1 MVVYAHTRPDRLPT
15 EWEPLEAHAKAV
27 ADLAESF
34 CEGFAPGFGQALGWL
49 HDAGKYQPA
58 FQQYLCNDNEAYDET
73 KPNGVPHSIVGAW
86 LAAKSSTARVGQ
98 LLAWPIAA
106 HHGALRDKPGLSA
119 SLQTANR
126 LLEDAVRGGMPIEM
140 LNGMLPQEVPK
151 WAHGWEASAFGTRML
166 FSALVDADMLATEA
180 WDKGREREKAAV
192 SLKLLAGRLEE
203 HLHEK
208 RRQCDHIEG
217 RAAVLAR
224 MRAEVS
230 DACYIAAEMTP
241 GSFRLTVPTGGGKTL
256 SGLRFALRHALLHG
270 LKRIIVVIPY
280 TSILEQTVRTYRAIF
295 DEVATD
301 AVIEHHSSLD
311 PSGESQQHR
320 QACENWDA
328 PIIVTTSVQFF
339 ETLYANHKRP
349 CRKLHRIAN
358 SVVLLDEVQTFPF
371 GMLDP
376 ILLALK
382 NLSAHFRTS
391 VVSMTATQPL
401 LREEGRDR
409 EIVPDPRRLY
419 EVMKDRFQLVWLGSP
434 DAAVDWQTVASE
446 ALQYER
452 VLVIVHARR
461 DAEDLARMLGPEC
474 IHLSARMCA
483 AHRLKELDRVR
494 GILAGKKPCRV
505 VATQLVEAGVDIDFP
520 VVLRAFAGLETLAQA
535 AGRCNREYAP
545 VPGRFIVFRAPTQP
559 PAGSLRAGLNVA
571 LGFYQDGRIDLHD
584 PDIFP
589 LYTREVLQTQES
601 DESQVLTSER
611 DQDFPESAKR
621 FKVIDQSGAAVIV
634 PYGEGWERA
643 KALRQIGPSRDGLR
657 GIQRYTVTLY
667 EQEFRRLRREGFLEP
682 LFARTETEAP
692 SFQKTL
698 WVIPGNLHP
707 SPYSDRFGLSWQA
720 VEAEPSTLMA

>member
-1 MVVYAHTRPDRLPT
+1 MIVYAHTRPDRPPS
-15 EWEPLEAHAKAV
+15 EWEPLEAHAQEV
-27 ADLAESF
+27 AALAESF

-58 FQQYLCNDNEAYDET
+58 FQRYLRNDSDAYDET
-73 KPNGVPHSIVGAW
+73 KPDSVPHSIVGAL
-86 LAAKSSTARVGQ
+86 LAAKICTVGVGQ

-106 HHGALRDKPGLSA
+106 HHGALRDKAGLSA
-119 SLQTANR
+119 RLQTANR

-140 LNGMLPQEVPK
+140 LSGMLPQESPL
-151 WAHGWEASAFGTRML
+151 WAHAWEAFALGTRML

-180 WDKGREREKAAV
+180 WDKRREREKAAV
-192 SLKLLAGRLEE
+192 SLKLLADRLEE
-203 HLHEK
+203 HLQTK
-208 RRQCDHIEG
+208 LIQSNYLEG
-217 RAAVLAR
+217 RSAVLAR
-224 MRAEVS
+224 MRADVS
-230 DACYIAAEMTP
+230 DACFAAAEMTP
-241 GSFRLTVPTGGGKTL
+241 GAFRLTVPTGGGKTL

-295 DEVATD
+295 DEAATD

-419 EVMKDRFQLVWLGSP
+419 EVMKDRFQLVWLERP
-434 DAAVDWQTVASE
+434 DTAVDWQTVASE
-446 ALQYER
+446 ALQHER

-483 AHRLKELDRVR
+483 AHRLEVLDRVR
-494 GILAGKKPCRV
+494 SILAGGGRCRV

-520 VVLRAFAGLETLAQA
+520 VVFRAFAGLETLAQA

-545 VPGRFIVFRAPTQP
+545 TPGRFIVFRAPTEP
-559 PAGSLRAGLNVA
+559 PPGSLRAGLNVA
-571 LGFYQDGRIDLHD
+571 LGFYQDGRIDLHN

-589 LYTREVLQTQES
+589 LYTKEVLQTQES
-601 DESQVLTSER
+601 DKSQVLTSER
-611 DQDFPESAKR
+611 GQDFPESAKR
-621 FKVIDQSGAAVIV
+621 FKMIDQSGASVIV

-643 KALRQIGPSRDGLR
+643 KVLRQIGHSRDGLR

-667 EQEFRRLRREGFLEP
+667 EPEFRKLRREGFVEP
-682 LFARTETEAP
+682 LFAKTETEAP
-692 SFQKTL
+692 TFQETL
-698 WVIPGNLHP
+698 WVISGNLQP

>member
-1 MVVYAHTRPDRLPT
+1 MVVYAHTRPDRPPT
-15 EWEPLEAHAKAV
+15 EWEPLEAHANAV
-27 ADLAESF
+27 AALAESF
-34 CEGFAPGFGQALGWL
+34 CEGFAPSFGRALGWL

-58 FQQYLCNDNEAYDET
+58 FQQYLQNDCEAYDET
-73 KPNGVPHSIVGAW
+73 KANGVPHSIVGAW
-86 LAAKSSTARVGQ
+86 LAAKTCSATVGQ

-106 HHGALRDKPGLSA
+106 HHGALRDKASLSA
-119 SLQTANR
+119 KLQTANR
-126 LLEDAVRGGMPIEM
+126 RLEDAVRGGIPIQTLIEM
-140 LNGMLPQEVPK
+140 LPQNAPF
-151 WAHGWEASAFGTRML
+151 WAHGWEALALGTRML

-180 WDKGREREKAAV
+180 WDKGRERDQAAIP
-192 SLKLLAGRLEE
+192 LQALMDLLEE

-208 RRQCDHIEG
+208 RSQGGRLEG
-217 RAAVLAR
+217 RGALLAQ

-230 DACYIAAEMTP
+230 DDCYRGAEMTP
-241 GSFRLTVPTGGGKTL
+241 GAFRLTVPTGGGKTL

-295 DEVATD
+295 DLIAKD
-301 AVIEHHSSLD
+301 AVIEHYSSLD
-311 PSGESQQHR
+311 PKGESQQHR

-358 SVVLLDEVQTFPF
+358 SVVLLDEVQTFPL

-382 NLSAHFRTS
+382 NLTVHFRTS

-409 EIVPDPRRLY
+409 EIVSEPKLLY
-419 EVMKDRFQLVWLGSP
+419 EVMRDRFQLEWLGSP
-434 DAAVDWQTVASE
+434 ERAVDWETVASE
-446 ALQYER
+446 ALQHER

-483 AHRLKELDRVR
+483 AHRLKELERVR
-494 GILAGKKPCRV
+494 GILAGKKPCRI

-520 VVLRAFAGLETLAQA
+520 VVFRAFAGLETLAQA

-584 PDIFP
+584 PEIFP
-589 LYTREVLQTQES
+589 LYTREVLQTRES
-601 DESQVLTSER
+601 DESRVLTSER
-611 DQDFPESAKR
+611 DQDFPESARR
-621 FKVIDQSGAAVIV
+621 FKMIDQSGATVIV
-634 PYGEGWERA
+634 PYGDGWERA
-643 KALRQIGPSRDGLR
+643 KTLRQIGPSRDGLR
-657 GIQRYTVTLY
+657 SIQRYTVTLY
-667 EQEFRRLRREGFLEP
+667 EQEFRRLLREGFLEP

-692 SFQKTL
+692 SFQETL
-698 WVIPGNLHP
+698 WVIPGNMQP

>member
-1 MVVYAHTRPDRLPT
+1 
-15 EWEPLEAHAKAV
+15 
-27 ADLAESF
+27 
-34 CEGFAPGFGQALGWL
+34 
-49 HDAGKYQPA
+49 
-58 FQQYLCNDNEAYDET
+58 
-73 KPNGVPHSIVGAW
+73 
-86 LAAKSSTARVGQ
+86 
-98 LLAWPIAA
+98 
-106 HHGALRDKPGLSA
+106 
-119 SLQTANR
+119 
-126 LLEDAVRGGMPIEM
+126 
-140 LNGMLPQEVPK
+140 
-151 WAHGWEASAFGTRML
+151 ML
-166 FSALVDADMLATEA
+166 FSGLVDADMLATEA
-180 WDKGREREKAAV
+180 WDKGREREKASV
-192 SLKLLAGRLEE
+192 SLKVLADRLED

-208 RRQCDHIEG
+208 RSQGDHIEG

-230 DACYIAAEMTP
+230 DACYIGAEMTP
-241 GSFRLTVPTGGGKTL
+241 GAFRLTVPTGGGKTL

-295 DEVATD
+295 DEAATD

-376 ILLALK
+376 ILLGLK
-382 NLSAHFRTS
+382 NLCVHFRTS
-391 VVSMTATQPL
+391 IVSMTATQPL

-409 EIVPDPRRLY
+409 EIVPEPKRLY
-419 EVMKDRFQLVWLGSP
+419 EVMKDRFQLVWLGRP
-434 DAAVDWQTVASE
+434 DTAVDWQTVASE
-446 ALQYER
+446 ALQHER

-483 AHRLKELDRVR
+483 AHRLEVLDRVR
-494 GILAGKKPCRV
+494 SILAGGGHCRV

-520 VVLRAFAGLETLAQA
+520 VVFRAFAGLETLAQA

-589 LYTREVLQTQES
+589 LYTRAVLQTRES

-611 DQDFPESAKR
+611 DHDFPESARR
-621 FKVIDQSGAAVIV
+621 FKMIDQSGATVVV
-634 PYGEGWERA
+634 PYEEGWERA
-643 KALRQIGPSRDGLR
+643 KTLRQIGPSRDGLR

-667 EQEFRRLRREGFLEP
+667 EQELRRLRREGLIEP
-682 LFARTETEAP
+682 LFAPTETEAP
-692 SFQKTL
+692 SFQETL
-698 WVIPGNLHP
+698 WVIPGDVQP

-720 VEAEPSTLMA
+720 VEDEPSTLMA

>member
-1 MVVYAHTRPDRLPT
+1 MVVYAHTRPDRPPS
-15 EWEPLEAHAKAV
+15 EWEPLETHAKAV
-27 ADLAESF
+27 AALAESF
-34 CEGFAPGFGQALGWL
+34 CGGFAPGFGQALGWL

-58 FQQYLCNDNEAYDET
+58 FQQYLQRDSEGYDEA
-73 KPNGVPHSIVGAW
+73 KPESVPHSIVGA
-86 LAAKSSTARVGQ
+86 LFARNHEPAVGL

-106 HHGALRDKPGLSA
+106 HHGALRDKA
-119 SLQTANR
+119 SLCAKLQTANR
-126 LLEDAVRGGMPIEM
+126 RLEDAMRGGMPIET
-140 LNGMLPQEVPK
+140 LKEMLPQDAPR
-151 WAHGWEASAFGTRML
+151 WAHEWEAFALGTRML
-166 FSALVDADMLATEA
+166 FSALVDADLLATEA
-180 WDKGREREKAAV
+180 WGERREREKAAIPLQV
-192 SLKLLAGRLEE
+192 LADALEE

-208 RRQCDHIEG
+208 RSQGDQMEG
-217 RAAVLAR
+217 RGAVLAR

-230 DACYIAAEMTP
+230 DACYAAADMPP
-241 GSFRLTVPTGGGKTL
+241 GAFRLTVPTGGGKTL

-280 TSILEQTVRTYRAIF
+280 TSILEQTVRTYRTIF
-295 DEVATD
+295 NEVSKGV
-301 AVIEHHSSLD
+301 VIEHHSSLD
-311 PSGESQQHR
+311 PQGESPQHR

-382 NLSAHFRTS
+382 NLSVHFRTS

-401 LREEGRDR
+401 LRAEGRDR
-409 EIVPDPRRLY
+409 EIVPEPKRLY
-419 EVMKDRFQLVWLGSP
+419 EVMRDRFKLEWLGSP
-434 DAAVDWQTVASE
+434 DTAVDWQTVASE
-446 ALQYER
+446 ALKHER
-452 VLVIVHARR
+452 ALVIVHARR

-483 AHRLKELDRVR
+483 AHRLEVLDRVR
-494 GILAGKKPCRV
+494 RILAGGGPCRV
-505 VATQLVEAGVDIDFP
+505 VATQLVEAGVDIDFR
-520 VVLRAFAGLETLAQA
+520 VVFRAFAGLETLAQA
-535 AGRCNREYAP
+535 AGRCNREYAA

-589 LYTREVLQTQES
+589 LYTKEVLQTQES
-601 DESQVLTSER
+601 DKNQVLTSER
-611 DQDFPESAKR
+611 GQDFPESARR
-621 FKVIDQSGAAVIV
+621 FKMIDQSGAAVIV
-634 PYGEGWERA
+634 PYKDGWTRA
-643 KALRQIGPSRDGLR
+643 QALRQNGPSRDGLR
-657 GIQRYTVTLY
+657 SIQRYTVTLY

-682 LFARTETEAP
+682 LFVATETEAP
-692 SFQKTL
+692 SFQETL
-698 WVIPGNLHP
+698 WVIPGNVQP
-707 SPYSDRFGLSWQA
+707 PPYSERFGLSWQA
-720 VEAEPSTLMA
+720 VEEEPSTLMA

>member
-1 MVVYAHTRPDRLPT
+1 MVVYAHTRPDRPPS
-15 EWEPLEAHAKAV
+15 EWEPLEAHAQEV
-27 ADLAESF
+27 AALAESF
-34 CEGFAPGFGQALGWL
+34 CEGFAPGFGRALGWL

-58 FQQYLCNDNEAYDET
+58 FQEYLLHDSEAYDESR
-73 KPNGVPHSIVGAW
+73 PNGVRHSIVGA
-86 LAAKSSTARVGQ
+86 LFAARVCAATAGQ

-106 HHGALRDKPGLSA
+106 HHGALKDKSGLSA
-119 SLQTANR
+119 KLQRANG
-126 LLEDAVRGGMPIEM
+126 LLAEAVRGGLPVET
-140 LNGMLPQEVPK
+140 LQAMLPKDAPA
-151 WAHGWEASAFGTRML
+151 WAHEQESLGLGVRML

-180 WDKGREREKAAV
+180 WDKGKARDTAAIP
-192 SLKLLAGRLEE
+192 LRLLADALEE
-203 HLHEK
+203 HLQRK
-208 RRQCDHIEG
+208 CSQVSNVEG
-217 RAAVLAR
+217 RAEVLAR

-230 DACYIAAEMTP
+230 DACYDGAEMTP
-241 GSFRLTVPTGGGKTL
+241 GAFRLTVPTGGGKTL

-295 DEVATD
+295 DKVATD

-311 PSGESQQHR
+311 PNGESQQHR

-358 SVVLLDEVQTFPF
+358 SVVLLDEVQTFPL

-376 ILLALK
+376 ILLTLK
-382 NLSAHFRTS
+382 NLTVHFRTS

-401 LREEGRDR
+401 LREEERDR
-409 EIVPDPRRLY
+409 EIVPEPRRLY
-419 EVMKDRFQLVWLGSP
+419 EAMKDRFQLEWLGSP
-434 DAAVDWQTVASE
+434 DRAVDWQTIASE
-446 ALQYER
+446 ALQHEQ

-461 DAEDLARMLGPEC
+461 DAEELARMLGPEC
-474 IHLSARMCA
+474 LHLSARMCA
-483 AHRLKELDRVR
+483 AHRLKVLCRVR
-494 GILAGKKPCRV
+494 GLLAGGGPCRV

-520 VVLRAFAGLETLAQA
+520 VVFRAFAGLETLAQA

-545 VPGRFIVFRAPTQP
+545 DPGRFIVFRAPTQP

-571 LGFYQDGRIDLHD
+571 LGFYRDGRIDLHD

-589 LYTREVLQTQES
+589 LYTKEVLQTRES

-611 DQDFPESAKR
+611 GQDFPESARR
-621 FKVIDQSGAAVIV
+621 FKMIDQSGAPVIV

-643 KALRQIGPSRDGLR
+643 KVLRQVGPSRDGLR
-657 GIQRYTVTLY
+657 SVQRYTVTLY

-692 SFQKTL
+692 SFQETL
-698 WVIPGNLHP
+698 WVIPCNVQP
-707 SPYSDRFGLSWQA
+707 SPYSDRFGLSWHA
-720 VEAEPSTLMA
+720 VEEEPSTLMA

>member
-1 MVVYAHTRPDRLPT
+1 MVVYAHTRPDRPPS
-15 EWEPLEAHAKAV
+15 EWEPLEVHAKAV
-27 ADLAESF
+27 AALAESF

-58 FQQYLCNDNEAYDET
+58 FQQYLQNDNEAYDET
-73 KPNGVPHSIVGAW
+73 KPDGVPHSIVGAW
-86 LAAKSSTARVGQ
+86 LAAKICTAGVGQ

-106 HHGALRDKPGLSA
+106 HHGALRDKAGLSA
-119 SLQTANR
+119 KLQTANR
-126 LLEDAVRGGMPIEM
+126 RIEDAVRGGMPIEM
-140 LNGMLPQEVPK
+140 LKGMLPQDAPL
-151 WAHGWEASAFGTRML
+151 WAHGWEAFALGTRML

-180 WDKGREREKAAV
+180 WDKGRERGIAAIP
-192 SLKLLAGRLEE
+192 LKLLEDRLEE
-203 HLHEK
+203 HLQAK
-208 RRQCDHIEG
+208 RSQGDHIEG
-217 RAAVLAR
+217 RAAVLAK

-230 DACYIAAEMTP
+230 DACYSGAEMTP
-241 GSFRLTVPTGGGKTL
+241 GAFRLTVPTGGGKTL

-270 LKRIIVVIPY
+270 FKRIIVVIPY
-280 TSILEQTVRTYRAIF
+280 TSILEQTVRTYRTIF
-295 DEVATD
+295 DEVAKD

-349 CRKLHRIAN
+349 CRKLHRIAS

-382 NLSAHFRTS
+382 NLTVHFRTS

-401 LREEGRDR
+401 LGEEGSDR
-409 EIVPDPRRLY
+409 EIVPEPRRLY
-419 EVMKDRFQLVWLGSP
+419 EVMRDRFQLEWLGSP
-434 DAAVDWQTVASE
+434 DTAVDWKTVASE
-446 ALQYER
+446 ALQHER
-452 VLVIVHARR
+452 VLVIVHARL
-461 DAEDLARMLGPEC
+461 DAEELARMLGPEC
-474 IHLSARMCA
+474 LHLSARMCA
-483 AHRLKELDRVR
+483 AHRLKVLCRVR
-494 GILAGKKPCRV
+494 GLLASGRPCRV

-520 VVLRAFAGLETLAQA
+520 VVFRAFAGLETLAQA

-571 LGFYQDGRIDLHD
+571 LGFYRDGRINLHD

-589 LYTREVLQTQES
+589 LYTKEVLQTRES

-611 DQDFPESAKR
+611 GQDFPESARR
-621 FKVIDQSGAAVIV
+621 FKMIDQSGAAVIV

-643 KALRQIGPSRDGLR
+643 KALRQVGPSRDGLR

-682 LFARTETEAP
+682 LFVGTETETP
-692 SFQKTL
+692 SFQETL
-698 WVIPGNLHP
+698 WVIPGNVQP
-707 SPYSDRFGLSWQA
+707 SPYSERFGLSWQA
-720 VEAEPSTLMA
+720 VEQEPSTLMA

>member
-27 ADLAESF
+27 AALAESF

-58 FQQYLCNDNEAYDET
+58 FQRYLRNDSEAYDET
-73 KPNGVPHSIVGAW
+73 KPNGVPHSIVGA
-86 LAAKSSTARVGQ
+86 LFAVKIGTASVGQ
-98 LLAWPIAA
+98 LLARPIAA
-106 HHGALRDKPGLSA
+106 HHGALRDNAGLRA
-119 SLQTANR
+119 SLQTADGR
-126 LLEDAVRGGMPIEM
+126 LEDAVRGGMPIEK
-140 LNGMLPQEVPK
+140 LKGILRQGIPS
-151 WAHGWEASAFGTRML
+151 WAHGWEAFALGTRML

-180 WDKGREREKAAV
+180 WDKRREREKAAV
-192 SLKLLAGRLEE
+192 SLKLLSDRLEE
-203 HLHEK
+203 HLQTK
-208 RRQCDHIEG
+208 LIQSNYLEG
-217 RAAVLAR
+217 RSAVLAR
-224 MRAEVS
+224 MRADVS
-230 DACYIAAEMTP
+230 DACYTAAEMTP
-241 GSFRLTVPTGGGKTL
+241 GAFRLTVPTGGGKTL

-280 TSILEQTVRTYRAIF
+280 TSILEQTVRTYRTIF
-295 DEVATD
+295 DEVAKD

-311 PSGESQQHR
+311 PGGESQQHR

-349 CRKLHRIAN
+349 CRKLHRIAS

-376 ILLALK
+376 IQLGLK
-382 NLSAHFRTS
+382 NLTVHFRTS

-409 EIVPDPRRLY
+409 EIVSQPKMLY
-419 EVMKDRFQLVWLGSP
+419 EVMRDRFQLEWLGNP
-434 DAAVDWQTVASE
+434 DMAVDWETVASE
-446 ALQYER
+446 ALQHER

-461 DAEDLARMLGPEC
+461 DAEDLARMLGPDC

-483 AHRLKELDRVR
+483 AHRLDVLEQVR
-494 GILAGKKPCRV
+494 GLLASGDPCRV

-520 VVLRAFAGLETLAQA
+520 VVFRAFAGLETLAQA

-589 LYTREVLQTQES
+589 LYTKEVLQTRES

-611 DQDFPESAKR
+611 SQDFPESARR
-621 FKVIDQSGAAVIV
+621 FKMIDQSGVTVIV

-643 KALRQIGPSRDGLR
+643 KMLRQIGPSRDGLR

-692 SFQKTL
+692 SFQETL
-698 WVIPGNLHP
+698 WVIPGNVQP
-707 SPYSDRFGLSWQA
+707 SPYSDRVGLSWQA

>member
-1 MVVYAHTRPDRLPT
+1 MQVYAHTRQGRPPS
-15 EWEPLEAHAKAV
+15 EWESLEAHAKAV
-27 ADLAESF
+27 AALAESF
-34 CEGFAPGFGQALGWL
+34 CKGFAPGFGQALGWL

-58 FQQYLCNDNEAYDET
+58 FQQYLSNDSEAYDET
-73 KPNGVPHSIVGAW
+73 KVNSVPHSIVGAW
-86 LAAKSSTARVGQ
+86 LAATSCTACVGQ

-106 HHGALRDKPGLSA
+106 HHGALRDRAGLSA
-119 SLQTANR
+119 KLQTANLR
-126 LLEDAVRGGMPIEM
+126 VKDAVRGGMPIET
-140 LNGMLPQEVPK
+140 LKELLPPDAPP
-151 WAHGWEASAFGTRML
+151 WAHGWEAFALGTRML

-180 WDKGREREKAAV
+180 WDKGREREEAAIP
-192 SLKLLAGRLEE
+192 LKLLADRLED
-203 HLHEK
+203 HLQAK
-208 RRQCDHIEG
+208 RSRSNRLEA
-217 RAAVLAR
+217 RAAVLAG

-230 DACYIAAEMTP
+230 DACFTSAEMTP
-241 GSFRLTVPTGGGKTL
+241 GAFRLTVPTGGGKTL

-270 LKRIIVVIPY
+270 LKRIIIVIPY

-295 DEVATD
+295 DPVAKD

-311 PSGESQQHR
+311 PRGESQQHR

-371 GMLDP
+371 RMLDP

-382 NLSAHFRTS
+382 NLTVYFRTS

-409 EIVPDPRRLY
+409 ELVPEPKRLY
-419 EVMKDRFQLVWLGSP
+419 EVMKDRFQLEWLGSP
-434 DAAVDWQTVASE
+434 ETAVDWETVASE
-446 ALQYER
+446 ALQHEQ

-461 DAEDLARMLGPEC
+461 DAEDLAKMLGPTC

-483 AHRLKELDRVR
+483 AHRLDVLEQVR
-494 GILAGKKPCRV
+494 SLLSGGGQCRV

-520 VVLRAFAGLETLAQA
+520 VVFRAFAGLETLAQA

-545 VPGRFIVFRAPTQP
+545 HPGRFIVFRAPTQP
-559 PAGSLRAGLNVA
+559 PASSLRAGLNIA
-571 LGFYQDGRIDLHD
+571 LEFYKDCRIDLND
-584 PDIFP
+584 PEIFP
-589 LYTREVLQTQES
+589 LYTREVLQTRES

-611 DQDFPESAKR
+611 GQNFPESAQR
-621 FKVIDQSGAAVIV
+621 FKMIDQSGATVIV
-634 PYGEGWERA
+634 PYGEGWARA

-657 GIQRYTVTLY
+657 GIQRFTVTLY
-667 EQEFRRLRREGFLEP
+667 EQEFRKLRREGFIEP
-682 LFARTETEAP
+682 LFAKTETAAP
-692 SFQKTL
+692 TFQHTL
-698 WVIPGNLHP
+698 WVIPGDVLP
-707 SPYSDRFGLSWQA
+707 LPYSGRFGLSWQA